1 MFSLLRAAL
10 VIGAIFYFSPARHD
24 SNTDTV
30 TLANLLGAATQ
41 PFDTLKETA
50 TGSPQRLEAVWN
62 ALPDS
67 ARKAVV
73 DRIVAA
79 PADNRGEAKRPPQTD
94 TLLPEDHRPAWT
106 GTTKKPSS

>member
-10 VIGAIFYFSPARHD
+10 VIGAIFYFSPVRHE

-50 TGSPQRLEAVWN
+50 TGSPQRPEAVWN

-67 ARKAVV
+67 ARQALLDK
-73 DRIVAA
+73 IVAA
-79 PADNRGEAKRPPQTD
+79 PANRGDTKHPPQTD

-106 GTTKKPSS
+106 GPKKPGS